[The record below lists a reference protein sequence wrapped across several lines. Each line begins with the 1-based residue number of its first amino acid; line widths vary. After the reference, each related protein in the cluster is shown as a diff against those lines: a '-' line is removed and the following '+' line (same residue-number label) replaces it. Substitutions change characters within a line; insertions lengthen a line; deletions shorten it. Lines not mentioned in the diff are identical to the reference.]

1 MPGTL
6 WSYDPDPGLSS
17 SGARRVAKRKMS
29 TSETVHH
36 PLFAR
41 VYARFSHAAES
52 RGQAD
57 HRRRM
62 LAGLRGRV
70 VEVGAGNGLNFP
82 QYPPEVEEVVAV
94 EPEAHLRA
102 LAEEAA
108 HAAAVSIT
116 VVDGT
121 ADRLP
126 LEDGSCDGAVASLV
140 LCSVP
145 DQATALTEM
154 RRVLRS
160 GGELRFYEHVVSH
173 QLRMARVQRAADA
186 TFWPRLAGGCHAAR
200 DTGAAIAAAGFAVVH
215 EERFPFRP
223 SPVMPAV
230 PHILGIARTP

>member
-1 MPGTL
+1 M
-6 WSYDPDPGLSS
+6 SA
-17 SGARRVAKRKMS
+17 SGA
-29 TSETVHH
+29 VHH

-41 VYARFSHAAES
+41 VYSRFSHAAES

-57 HRRRM
+57 YRRRL

-70 VEVGAGNGLNFP
+70 VEIGAGNGLNFAH
-82 QYPPEVEEVVAV
+82 YPAAVEEVVAV

-102 LAEEAA
+102 LAEEAGR
-108 HAAAVSIT
+108 AAAVAIT

-121 ADRLP
+121 ANRLP
-126 LEDGSCDGAVASLV
+126 LDDGSCDGAVASLV

-145 DQATALTEM
+145 DQPTALAEM

-160 GGELRFYEHVVSH
+160 GGGLHFYEHVIAH
-173 QLRMARVQRAADA
+173 ELRMARVQRVADA

-200 DTGAAIAAAGFAVVH
+200 DTGAAIAAAGFAVEH

-230 PHILGIARTP
+230 PHILGTARNP